1 MPNQIKE
8 YHRKRMQRFWLVVMI
23 VIIGIFLLAAL
34 MHIGAGDAEWGGMS
48 VSNATPM
55 MMMEHNIPKDEQGV
69 VVDWCEDPAY
79 AAGVRAGDL
88 LKAINNQR
96 IKNLSDFLKVTKKT
110 SLAPGALLDILRNGQ
125 PLYITM
131 ENKIGIHDQLK
142 KSLNIDPGTT
152 GTTAGNTS
160 TTDVPLSAGVGK
172 SVHIPVAVN
181 NTQAII
187 PAAFA
192 NRSPAETAEAGV
204 NVAPKGIPN
213 MSLPTP
219 KEQGAAHKELVEGHW
234 LGLELIPLTV
244 ELATEYRVPPDIK
257 GVLVDEICLEAAES
271 GILAGDM
278 VVAIEDESTPD
289 LTAFSEA
296 TRNVKNRSKAKV
308 LVSRRGKLMT
318 FIITSDRTLGF
329 SQNEAAQPITPGAL
343 SPHRS
348 RNKPCTTCHI
358 IMLTGG
364 QLPTDAG
371 DILPNPPPI
380 AKGAVAPHEYR
391 GKCKTCH
398 IILKK

>member
-1 MPNQIKE
+1 MPNQIKK
-8 YHRKRMQRFWLVVMI
+8 YHQQRMQRFLLVI
-23 VIIGIFLLAAL
+23 TLFIIGIFFLAAL
-34 MHIGAGDAEWGGMS
+34 MHVGAGDAEWGGMS

-79 AAGVRAGDL
+79 SAGVRAGDL
-88 LKAINNQR
+88 LKAINNKR
-96 IKNLSDFLKVTKKT
+96 IKNLSDFLKVTKATNLK
-110 SLAPGALLDILRNGQ
+110 PGALLDILRNGQ

-131 ENKIGIHDQLK
+131 ENKVGIHDQLK
-142 KSLNIDPGTT
+142 KSLNIDMGVT
-152 GTTAGNTS
+152 GTEGTAS
-160 TTDVPLSAGVGK
+160 
-172 SVHIPVAVN
+172 
-181 NTQAII
+181 I
-187 PAAFA
+187 PAKVSSTAHNQMTPVAFA

-204 NVAPKGIPN
+204 IGAAPNNPN

-219 KEQGAAHKELVEGHW
+219 KEQGAATKELIEGHW
-234 LGLELIPLTV
+234 LGIELIPSTP
-244 ELATEYRVPPDIK
+244 ELAKEYQIPPDIK
-257 GVLVDEICLEAAES
+257 GLLVDEISLESAES

-278 VVAIEDESTPD
+278 VVAVDGVSTPD
-289 LTAFSEA
+289 LVAFTEA
-296 TRNVKNRSKAKV
+296 TRLVKNNYKAKI
-308 LVSRRGKLMT
+308 LVSRRGKLMEFT
-318 FIITSDRTLGF
+318 ISSTRTIGF

-380 AKGAVAPHEYR
+380 VKGAVAPHEYR

-398 IILKK
+398 LILKK